1 MFILYAV
8 ALGLVL
14 GLILGGDGRRLA
26 AINIR
31 WSPVI
36 LAGLLVQVVLF
47 TDAVAS
53 RIGDLGAPI
62 YVASTITVLVAVLR
76 NVRIQG
82 LAVVFVGGL
91 SNLAAIVANGGYMPA
106 SLEAMTA
113 LGKAPPEI
121 YSNSAVL
128 SSPAL
133 QPLTDIFALPRWLPF
148 ANVYSIGDVIIAV
161 GVAWTI
167 VAVML
172 TGRAPFGW
180 LGLTRLRPAAFKTS
194 GSPLGAQE
202 QLTLVRPPLPTPEP
216 LAPWDS
222 RRSVP
227 VEELKF
233 LRWMSVQGKP
243 VVRRG
248 TQS

>member
-8 ALGLVL
+8 VVGLVL
-14 GLILGGDGRRLA
+14 GLMLGGDARRLA
-26 AINIR
+26 TVNIR

-47 TDAVAS
+47 TDEVAA
-53 RIGDLGAPI
+53 RIGELGAPI
-62 YVASTITVLVAVLR
+62 YVASTVAVLVAVLR
-76 NVRIQG
+76 NARIQG
-82 LAVVFVGGL
+82 LAVVFIGGL

-106 SLEAMTA
+106 SAEAMAA
-113 LGKAPPEI
+113 LGKAPPAI

-148 ANVYSIGDVIIAV
+148 ANVFSIGDVIIAV

-172 TGRAPFGW
+172 AGRTP
-180 LGLTRLRPAAFKTS
+180 LGRLRLSRLRPATRNTCG
-194 GSPLGAQE
+194 GSIGAQE
-202 QLTLVRPPLPTPEP
+202 QLTMVRAPLPTPEP
-216 LAPWDS
+216 LAAWDS

-233 LRWMSVQGKP
+233 LRWISVQGKP